1 MNMTDSVAIIS
12 DIHANLPALTA
23 VLEDIDKLRIEE
35 LICLGDIVGYGAQ
48 PAECIEL
55 LQSRN
60 FCAVL
65 RGNHDA
71 YVAGDGEPPNVSPET
86 AEVIRWTRGKVTP
99 EQRTYLGA
107 LPLTWQGREY
117 EAVHASLHQPEQ
129 WGYVLEPAAAAQH
142 FAHQSK
148 PLCLIGHSHQ
158 PKMFVEGEDRAL
170 DITCLESVRANRKQ
184 VVNVG
189 AVGQPRDKDERAC
202 YVVYRRAEQ
211 DVWWRRIPYDIAAA
225 QKAIL
230 DAGLPGKYAHR
241 LSVGK

>member
-1 MNMTDSVAIIS
+1 MKSVAIIS

-23 VLEDIDKLRIEE
+23 VLEDIDKLGIEE
-35 LICLGDIVGYGAQ
+35 CVCLGDIVGYGAQ

-55 LQSRN
+55 LQARN
-60 FCAVL
+60 LYAIL

-71 YVAGDGEPPNVSPET
+71 YVAADGEPLNLSAET
-86 AEVIRWTRGKVTP
+86 AEVIRWTRGQLTP
-99 EQRTYLGA
+99 EQRVWLGA
-107 LPLTWQGREY
+107 LPLTLLGRDY
-117 EAVHASLHQPEQ
+117 EAVHASLHQPDQ

-148 PLCLIGHSHQ
+148 PLCFIGHSHQ

-170 DITCLESVRANRKQ
+170 DITSLESVRANRKQ

-211 DVWWRRIPYDIAAA
+211 DVWWRRIPYDITAA
-225 QKAIL
+225 QQAIL
-230 DAGLPGKYAHR
+230 VAGLPGKYAHR
-241 LSVGK
+241 LSLGK